1 MITLYSTGCPKCK
14 VLKTKLNK
22 KDLQF
27 VEVTDVKEM
36 EKLGFKAAPMLEV
49 NGKIMNYSEAIKWVN
64 NF

>member
-1 MITLYSTGCPKCK
+1 MFVFISSIERNIQLIAKLYS
-14 VLKTKLNK
+14 
-22 KDLQF
+22 
-27 VEVTDVKEM
+27 DVKEM